1 MGHPCQ
7 WSKAKWGVETGP
19 KLYKGDLARV
29 LRDERKDKKAA
40 KRRKLDEVASV
51 GSTKPQA
58 VPPTQASCQ
67 VVHFGDLTKFERAV
81 DDPSLS
87 LATVS
92 GLRMQIRSEKT
103 REEREVVALTEILE
117 LRLEHVNWL
126 VERFNHRI
134 RALKRGG
141 AEVVTREVEVEV
153 EDGEEG
159 DSEVPE
165 SEAEGE
171 PPSSPTA

>member
-1 MGHPCQ
+1 MDHPCQ

-19 KLYKGDLARV
+19 KLYEGDLTRE
-29 LRDERKDKKAA
+29 LRGERKDKKAV
-40 KRRKLDEVASV
+40 KRRKLGEVASA

-58 VPPTQASCQ
+58 VLPTQASRQ

-103 REEREVVALTEILE
+103 REEREVVALAEILE

-126 VERFNHRI
+126 VERFSHRI
-134 RALKRGG
+134 RALERGG
-141 AEVVTREVEVEV
+141 AEVEVG
-153 EDGEEG
+153 DGEEG
-159 DSEVPE
+159 DPE